1 MSTETVSYDEL
12 EWEFGDRIRKVR
24 RKIARMDQVEMA
36 VVLGVSQKVYATWES
51 GRSKPSDIVKISKR
65 IEELWPGRVTAAWML
80 GIDEAPGPRGGEAQH
95 FSDRDLLDETGDQD
109 SQPSGELFKAA

>member
-1 MSTETVSYDEL
+1 MSTEAVGYTDL

-24 RKIARMDQVEMA
+24 RKIAHMDQVEMA

-51 GRSKPSDIVKISKR
+51 GRSKPGDIVKISKR

-80 GIDEAPGPRGGEAQH
+80 GLGEPPAGPGAYHGLPA
-95 FSDRDLLDETGDQD
+95 D
-109 SQPSGELFKAA
+109 PSGPVAQPVGQSTRQSVAA